1 MPGLNPTTGAAF
13 LKRFYSPTFI
23 QNAIDR
29 EGSRLFA
36 MVPKDTNGSGDSY
49 NFFVDV
55 DGGVASGS
63 ADFATAQNTAANNAA
78 TIGSQFKVDWVEDHE
93 VVQIDGKFLAQTR
106 NNTGAWTAALK
117 YAMDNAIR
125 YAAHRKSIA
134 FVTEGWGELDV
145 AISGV
150 SGATFACGDS
160 VHIYRFMKGMPLVF
174 SSSKNAAVLRSGT
187 PINVTG
193 VDYTN
198 NLVTCDTNLSTPG
211 GANGDSVF
219 TSGDR
224 QNSATPVR
232 LRPAGFPAWIP
243 NQSGG
248 VTDTTISTLYNVT
261 RSSNTRLYGQWI
273 DGTTQSLQ
281 DACIQAAQ
289 TCSSIG
295 NATDMVIALAPAN
308 FTTLSKSMGSDKRYV
323 DLKGNGG
330 IGFRTIS
337 VYADGVEAAV
347 ISDKYMGSHAAF
359 LIDRKSF
366 VHASIGPAP
375 HIDSDDG
382 NTILRISN
390 SNGVEGRIVSY
401 ECIACKNPPPNAY
414 ISLP

>member
-13 LKRFYSPTFI
+13 LKRYYSPSFI
-23 QNAIDR
+23 SNAIDK
-29 EGSRLFA
+29 EGSKLFA
-36 MVPKDTNGSGDSY
+36 MVPKDANGSGDSY
-49 NFFVDV
+49 NFFADV
-55 DGGVASGS
+55 DGGIASGS
-63 ADFATAQNTAANNAA
+63 ADFSTAQTTAANNTA

-106 NNTGAWTAALK
+106 NNTGAWTTALK

-134 FVTEGWGELDV
+134 FVTLGWGEL
-145 AISGV
+145 AQATGI
-150 SGATFACGDS
+150 SGATFKCVDS
-160 VHIYRFMKGMPLVF
+160 ANIYRFMKGVPLVG
-174 SSSKNAAVLRSGT
+174 SSSINAATLRSGT

-193 VDYTN
+193 VDYSN
-198 NLVTCDTNLSTPG
+198 NVVTCDTALATPG
-211 GANGDSVF
+211 ITTNDWVF

-232 LRPAGFPAWIP
+232 VRPAGFPAWIP
-243 NQSGG
+243 DQTGG
-248 VTDTTISTLYNVT
+248 VTDTTISTLYGVV
-261 RSSNTRLYGQWI
+261 RSTNTRLYGNWI

-281 DACIQAAQ
+281 DASIQACQ
-289 TCSSIG
+289 TASSIG
-295 NATDMVIALAPAN
+295 NATDMVLAYSPAN
-308 FTTLSKSMGSDKRYV
+308 FSTLSKAMGSDKRYV
-323 DLKGNGG
+323 DLKGNGNV
-330 IGFRTIS
+330 GFKTIA

-347 ISDKYMGSHAAF
+347 ISDKYMSSHSGF
-359 LIDRKSF
+359 LMDRKAF

-375 HIDSDDG
+375 HIDTDDG

-401 ECIACKNPPPNAY
+401 ECIACKNPAANCF